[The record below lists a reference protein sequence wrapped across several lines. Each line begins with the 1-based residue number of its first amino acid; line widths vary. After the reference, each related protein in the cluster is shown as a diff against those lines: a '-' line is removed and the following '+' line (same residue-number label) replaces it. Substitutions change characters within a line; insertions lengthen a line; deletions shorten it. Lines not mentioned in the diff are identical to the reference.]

1 MTNNIDV
8 VLDQAYAAYN
18 RGHLEKAEA
27 LCRDVLAAE
36 PTQGDALLLLGLI
49 AYRSGALEPAAEL
62 LYQAVKLY
70 PDIDNYRLTLASVLQ
85 RQGRLNE
92 ALTMYQQVAGNP
104 QGLAQQGLILL
115 DLGRIDDARQAF
127 HQALN
132 LDPDLPEARLGLAL
146 MSGDMAELQ
155 QVAVETHLP
164 DAWYYLARRQ
174 ADQGQN
180 DLADQA
186 LQHVPVG
193 VDTYDI
199 LRAILS
205 VRHGNREQAE
215 KIYQDILKRN
225 PYRAEVWC
233 NLADIYRDKGEYAAA
248 EEYYKRALA
257 QNKDDAPA
265 RQNLADL
272 LVRQNRLA
280 EALEEYRVLI
290 HINPNDI
297 LTLYNLATV
306 LERTGNLEDAAGLYF
321 KVLFMA
327 HAPKETEWRIA
338 DALTALAERD
348 KSGRKLAMDFAQ
360 GWVKN
365 QPNNPVA
372 GHTLAAL
379 TGAAD
384 PNMTE
389 YVKRLY
395 DAFADTYDNKMAQ
408 LRVTAM
414 PEIIALLPEHVE
426 GNVLDLGCGTGLF
439 GRLMTGRIQ
448 HLTGVDISPNMIE
461 HARQTG
467 AYHSLITDE
476 VIHFLSQ
483 HDTMYSLIIGV
494 EIIPYLSEIDVF
506 FEYVFKHL
514 LPGGLFALSVEITAE
529 SEPILALSGRYVY
542 PRAYITDSLRRAGF
556 RTTTEK
562 QISLRREGT
571 GFADGLIVVAQ
582 K

>member
-1 MTNNIDV
+1 MTNKIDV
-8 VLDQAYAAYN
+8 FLDQAYAAYN
-18 RGHLEKAEA
+18 QGHLEKAEA
-27 LCRDVLAAE
+27 LCRDVLAVE

-70 PDIDNYRLTLASVLQ
+70 PDIESYRLTLASVLQ
-85 RQGRLNE
+85 RQGRLTE
-92 ALTMYQQVAGNP
+92 ALTMYQQVPGNP
-104 QGLAQQGLILL
+104 QGLAQQGFIFL
-115 DLGRIDDARQAF
+115 DLGRADDARKAF
-127 HQALN
+127 HQAVN
-132 LDPDLPEARLGLAL
+132 LTPDLPEARLGLAL
-146 MSGDMAELQ
+146 MSDDVQQLQ
-155 QVAVETHLP
+155 QVAEETHLP
-164 DAWYYLARRQ
+164 DAWYYLARQQ
-174 ADQGQN
+174 AEQGNN
-180 DLADQA
+180 DLAEQS
-186 LQHVPVG
+186 LKHVPDG

-199 LRAILS
+199 LRAVLYA
-205 VRHGNREQAE
+205 RNGKREQAE

-257 QNKDDAPA
+257 QNKDDIPA

-290 HINPNDI
+290 RINNNDT

-306 LERTGNLEDAAGLYF
+306 LERTGNFEDAAGLYF

-327 HAPKETEWRIA
+327 HAPQETEWRIA
-338 DALTALAERD
+338 DTLTALAERD
-348 KSGRKLAMDFAQ
+348 KNGRKLATDFAR

-379 TGAAD
+379 TGATD

-395 DAFADTYDNKMAQ
+395 DAFADTYDDKMTQ
-408 LRVTAM
+408 LKVIAM
-414 PEIIALLPEHVE
+414 PEAITLLPEHIE

-439 GRLMTGRIQ
+439 GRLMKGHIH
-448 HLTGVDISPNMIE
+448 HLTGVDISPKMIE

-467 AYHSLITDE
+467 TYQSLITDDI
-476 VIHFLSQ
+476 IHFLYQ
-483 HDTMYSLIIGV
+483 QDTMYSLIVGI
-494 EIIPYLSEIDVF
+494 EIIPYMSEINNF
-506 FEYVFKHL
+506 FEQVYKHL
-514 LPGGLFALSVEITAE
+514 LPDGLFALSVEITT
-529 SEPILALSGRYVY
+529 EPAPTLALSGRYVY
-542 PRAYITDSLRRAGF
+542 PRAYITDSLRQVGF
-556 RTTTEK
+556 KMTTEK
-562 QISLRREGT
+562 HISLRREGN
-571 GFADGLIVVAQ
+571 GFADGLVIVAQ